1 MVSLR
6 KIVSRYVLHKMLLHL
21 QWRVSR
27 MRHESET
34 VAHTEHVR
42 VDGHRSLAERHSQHH
57 VSRLTTYAWQAQQTV
72 EVVRHF
78 TPVLALYHAGEFY
91 EVARLR
97 IGIAHTLHVLV
108 HLKLVGFCHRACVGI
123 VGEEFGGHLVD
134 TLVGA
139 LRAEHNGNE

>member
-6 KIVSRYVLHKMLLHL
+6 KVVSRYVLHKMLFHL

-27 MRHESET
+27 ARHESET

-42 VDGHRSLAERHSQHH
+42 VDGHRSLAERHCQHH

-78 TPVLALYHAGEFY
+78 TPVLVLYHAGEFY
-91 EVARLR
+91 EDSGRRVQ
-97 IGIAHTLHVLV
+97 GSP
-108 HLKLVGFCHRACVGI
+108 G
-123 VGEEFGGHLVD
+123 
-134 TLVGA
+134 
-139 LRAEHNGNE
+139 